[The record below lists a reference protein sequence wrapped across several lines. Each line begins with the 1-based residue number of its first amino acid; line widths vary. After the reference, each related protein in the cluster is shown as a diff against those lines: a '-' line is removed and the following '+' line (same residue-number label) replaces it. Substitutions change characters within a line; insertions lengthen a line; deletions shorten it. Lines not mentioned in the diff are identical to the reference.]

1 MGVSSVIIGPEVM
14 LERTDAEAI
23 KEGEEVTLMRWGN
36 VKATAIK
43 RNEEGAVIDITGEF
57 IPNVM
62 DICEGVID
70 RVISRTLPS

>member
-1 MGVSSVIIGPEVM
+1 M

-36 VKATAIK
+36 VKATTVK

-57 IPNVM
+57 IPNVYV
-62 DICEGVID
+62 D
-70 RVISRTLPS
+70 